1 MKVTGRKRRGE
12 GLKAGG
18 RGSGVSN
25 RKGDPK
31 REREDR
37 SRWVKMGDL
46 EPEREKEMAER
57 WGTGRDGG
65 MERGKGESWGWGW
78 GPRSGGQMNGVS
90 KQEVGKWEGEK
101 GPVGHTEGQGK

>member
-1 MKVTGRKRRGE
+1 MKATGRQRRGE

-65 MERGKGESWGWGW
+65 MERGRGESWGGGGPQIRRTNEWGLKA
-78 GPRSGGQMNGVS
+78 GGG
-90 KQEVGKWEGEK
+90 EVGAGEGAC
-101 GPVGHTEGQGK
+101 GAY